1 MELPNMD
8 ESLRVSLRE
17 QQQRQLCAHHG
28 AHLRAQR
35 ELESLTAQR
44 TLSVPGTSL
53 YRRVSVVSSYWSVR
67 HSGVREG
74 VRQSR
79 AQDGASR
86 QSVSKCRSAGK
97 V

>member
-1 MELPNMD
+1 MLHALRGSLREPNMELPNMD

-44 TLSVPGTSL
+44 ALHL
-53 YRRVSVVSSYWSVR
+53 YRVTLW
-67 HSGVREG
+67 
-74 VRQSR
+74 
-79 AQDGASR
+79 
-86 QSVSKCRSAGK
+86 
-97 V
+97 

>member
-53 YRRVSVVSSYWSVR
+53 
-67 HSGVREG
+67 
-74 VRQSR
+74 
-79 AQDGASR
+79 
-86 QSVSKCRSAGK
+86 
-97 V
+97 

>member
-44 TLSVPGTSL
+44 ALHL
-53 YRRVSVVSSYWSVR
+53 YRVTLW
-67 HSGVREG
+67 
-74 VRQSR
+74 
-79 AQDGASR
+79 
-86 QSVSKCRSAGK
+86 
-97 V
+97 